1 MRDEALILD
10 RLRDSYDEENS
21 LSDYFDFEELDC
33 LCDSDLID
41 IRIWLAKALSY
52 HQPDIQAIVLLRKLY
67 QDTASCVRVEAIDSL
82 SAFET
87 QDSFEIL
94 CSAAS
99 DPDELVRAYSA
110 FGIALVGR
118 RISPVIAHQILLRMA
133 ETESSIRTLVNIFEG
148 LYILGQKEMLD
159 RIIGLFDSS
168 DYRIQCAV
176 LHALEELLCTENKS
190 AIKQFVDGLNL
201 STYTCAVA
209 DTIERLASE
218 CLGA

>member
-10 RLRDSYDEENS
+10 RLRDSYDDENS
-21 LSDYFDFEELDC
+21 LSDYFDFDEISS
-33 LCDSDLID
+33 LCDSESID
-41 IRIWLAKALSY
+41 IRIWLAKALLH
-52 HQPDIQAIVLLRKLY
+52 HQPDTQALVLLRKLY
-67 QDTASCVRVEAIDSL
+67 QDIASCVRVEAIDSL

-94 CSAAS
+94 CAAAS

-118 RISPVIAHQILLRMA
+118 RISPIIAHQILLRMA
-133 ETESSIRTLVNIFEG
+133 ETESSRRTLVNIYEG

-159 RIIGLFDSS
+159 RIIELFDSS

-176 LHALEELLCTENKS
+176 LHALEELLCTENKN

-218 CLGA
+218 CLEA